1 MATPEAV
8 EFAALLK
15 DLKARSGRSYGV
27 LAGKLHVSTSTLHRY
42 CNGDAVPN
50 EFAPVERFA
59 RVCGASGDE
68 LVEVHRRWII
78 ADAARR
84 RPPAGA
90 SDAGA
95 GGAAVEGAAEGVEF
109 VKPAPSAGSTGSA
122 GPASPVDS
130 AGPASS
136 ASPAPS
142 AEPAG
147 RAVEPAAPAEPAAPV
162 AAAVPAAAEH
172 DRSDE
177 PDTGDEDFGTDITA
191 ERGGVGAGGR
201 PGEGARSRW
210 ARLSRRT
217 RVLIAAAGVAA
228 LLVPTT
234 VVAVDLVGSGK
245 EGGGSAADRVEDRS
259 GGLAGAPEGTVSAT
273 PRPSVSPSSAS
284 PSAGASASGK
294 PSGTPSTASGGGQTQ
309 NGDGSGN
316 GAGAGAGGGGGTGLG
331 APPTVSISS
340 YNWEE
345 PCGQHYLVNQGP
357 ENLDPPPPPQDRRGW
372 AAAYGGVEG
381 GLSRLQLTV
390 QGTSRDAVVLKGMH
404 VRVLSR
410 KAPLPWSAY
419 LMGNGCGSG
428 ITPQT
433 FASHLDAGQPTLR
446 PVAGTQGDIEVPAVD
461 FPYKVTSEDVEVFN
475 LEMKAV
481 SYDVTWY
488 LELEW
493 SSGGKEGVVRI
504 DDHGKPFRLSGM
516 KGRPEY
522 RYGNEEV
529 GWFLAE

>member
-90 SDAGA
+90 PDAGA
-95 GGAAVEGAAEGVEF
+95 GGAAVEGAAGGVES
-109 VKPAPSAGSTGSA
+109 VEPAPPAGSTGSA
-122 GPASPVDS
+122 GLASPVEA
-130 AGPASS
+130 AGPA
-136 ASPAPS
+136 AAAWPAPS

-259 GGLAGAPEGTVSAT
+259 GGLAA
-273 PRPSVSPSSAS
+273 
-284 PSAGASASGK
+284 
-294 PSGTPSTASGGGQTQ
+294 
-309 NGDGSGN
+309 
-316 GAGAGAGGGGGTGLG
+316 
-331 APPTVSISS
+331 
-340 YNWEE
+340 
-345 PCGQHYLVNQGP
+345 
-357 ENLDPPPPPQDRRGW
+357 RRG
-372 AAAYGGVEG
+372 
-381 GLSRLQLTV
+381 
-390 QGTSRDAVVLKGMH
+390 
-404 VRVLSR
+404 
-410 KAPLPWSAY
+410 
-419 LMGNGCGSG
+419 
-428 ITPQT
+428 
-433 FASHLDAGQPTLR
+433 
-446 PVAGTQGDIEVPAVD
+446 
-461 FPYKVTSEDVEVFN
+461 
-475 LEMKAV
+475 
-481 SYDVTWY
+481 
-488 LELEW
+488 
-493 SSGGKEGVVRI
+493 
-504 DDHGKPFRLSGM
+504 PFRP
-516 KGRPEY
+516 RRAP
-522 RYGNEEV
+522 R
-529 GWFLAE
+529 

>member
-84 RPPAGA
+84 RPSAGA
-90 SDAGA
+90 PDAGA

-109 VKPAPSAGSTGSA
+109 VEPAPSAGSTGSAGSAGSA

-201 PGEGARSRW
+201 PGE
-210 ARLSRRT
+210 
-217 RVLIAAAGVAA
+217 
-228 LLVPTT
+228 
-234 VVAVDLVGSGK
+234 
-245 EGGGSAADRVEDRS
+245 
-259 GGLAGAPEGTVSAT
+259 
-273 PRPSVSPSSAS
+273 
-284 PSAGASASGK
+284 
-294 PSGTPSTASGGGQTQ
+294 
-309 NGDGSGN
+309 
-316 GAGAGAGGGGGTGLG
+316 
-331 APPTVSISS
+331 
-340 YNWEE
+340 
-345 PCGQHYLVNQGP
+345 
-357 ENLDPPPPPQDRRGW
+357 
-372 AAAYGGVEG
+372 
-381 GLSRLQLTV
+381 
-390 QGTSRDAVVLKGMH
+390 
-404 VRVLSR
+404 
-410 KAPLPWSAY
+410 
-419 LMGNGCGSG
+419 
-428 ITPQT
+428 
-433 FASHLDAGQPTLR
+433 
-446 PVAGTQGDIEVPAVD
+446 
-461 FPYKVTSEDVEVFN
+461 
-475 LEMKAV
+475 
-481 SYDVTWY
+481 
-488 LELEW
+488 
-493 SSGGKEGVVRI
+493 
-504 DDHGKPFRLSGM
+504 
-516 KGRPEY
+516 
-522 RYGNEEV
+522 
-529 GWFLAE
+529 